1 MKGTM
6 DPPPHLYSNSHLVLV
21 QSVNITFL
29 PPPFQASARRRGNR
43 DGARHSQNAVA
54 SRSSSSSQI
63 VKNRSALKEKN
74 KCYSFVVCIL
84 TENLQMVKKQVTP
97 TSLYYRYRHM
107 RAPEAPEDANG
118 FIAGFYA
125 VNLAFHVDVTAR
137 GDDLLAPLVAVSL
150 REHMEAKGLQLRAIE
165 GQEPHAINTTTPMD
179 GWQFLYVKSVGR
191 SNQYGGAEWHVMTRP
206 NVYECQVKDAV
217 RSAEKLPQFNPP
229 LSGKLLMMI
238 SPTHHILVGPL
249 PSPPGPQPGPIST
262 PLHPHGIL
270 HTCIGLRAWPCAA
283 VKPGPSGSLECLS
296 ECEEN
301 IDDSEDEDATASG
314 SGPEQPQ
321 MYISMAATSALSPLS
336 TLLTTIPPAI
346 PPAIPPTFP
355 PAVPPVVL
363 PAVPPAVP
371 SSVPPAVPSSVPPE
385 VPSSVPPAIP
395 SAIPS
400 AVPPAV
406 LQAAVPPAPSLPSI
420 VLQPGSVSEPLSST
434 GQTDDV
440 DMIPASPS
448 SSAADTVI
456 VTVSDGKPVD
466 EDQQM
471 RLLAPTVDLGG
482 RGFWHMMLRLVKDP
496 TNHTRYRQ
504 EGVSI
509 RNFTPEGLMT
519 SYPLVTIGEG
529 IGPGPARAV
538 FARALQCMLD
548 MDGRYFTKTDDG
560 YYTPLIPSVPLTED
574 HRHIFRACG
583 YMMRQAL
590 IWDYPI
596 LPLSPLALAYLV
608 GGLSAAIEPLFVHS
622 VTPEVAKRLAT
633 WPPPRVNNELVVE
646 WGKDP
651 MTFII
656 EALPNTQPAHIRP
669 LSDEGVRLLTPEIT
683 VALLFQC
690 SKSALEGFQGR
701 GIFMA
706 IQDTLNYE
714 LGEPTDRIEL
724 YKTVLD

>member
-1 MKGTM
+1 
-6 DPPPHLYSNSHLVLV
+6 
-21 QSVNITFL
+21 
-29 PPPFQASARRRGNR
+29 
-43 DGARHSQNAVA
+43 
-54 SRSSSSSQI
+54 
-63 VKNRSALKEKN
+63 
-74 KCYSFVVCIL
+74 
-84 TENLQMVKKQVTP
+84 
-97 TSLYYRYRHM
+97 
-107 RAPEAPEDANG
+107 
-118 FIAGFYA
+118 
-125 VNLAFHVDVTAR
+125 
-137 GDDLLAPLVAVSL
+137 
-150 REHMEAKGLQLRAIE
+150 
-165 GQEPHAINTTTPMD
+165 
-179 GWQFLYVKSVGR
+179 
-191 SNQYGGAEWHVMTRP
+191 
-206 NVYECQVKDAV
+206 
-217 RSAEKLPQFNPP
+217 
-229 LSGKLLMMI
+229 
-238 SPTHHILVGPL
+238 
-249 PSPPGPQPGPIST
+249 
-262 PLHPHGIL
+262 
-270 HTCIGLRAWPCAA
+270 
-283 VKPGPSGSLECLS
+283 
-296 ECEEN
+296 
-301 IDDSEDEDATASG
+301 
-314 SGPEQPQ
+314 
-321 MYISMAATSALSPLS
+321 MAATSALSPLS

-346 PPAIPPTFP
+346 LPAIQPTIQPTILPTILPAILPAVLPTVPPAI
-355 PAVPPVVL
+355 
-363 PAVPPAVP
+363 PPAVP
-371 SSVPPAVPSSVPPE
+371 SSVPPAVPSSVP
-385 VPSSVPPAIP
+385 STVPPAIP
-395 SAIPS
+395 SAVPPAIPS
-400 AVPPAV
+400 AVPPAIPSAVPPAIPSTVPPAV

-420 VLQPGSVSEPLSST
+420 VSQPGSVSEPLSST

-496 TNHTRYRQ
+496 TNRTRYRQ

-574 HRHIFRACG
+574 HQHIFRACG

-656 EALPNTQPAHIRP
+656 EALPNTQ
-669 LSDEGVRLLTPEIT
+669 
-683 VALLFQC
+683 
-690 SKSALEGFQGR
+690 
-701 GIFMA
+701 
-706 IQDTLNYE
+706 DTLNYE
-714 LGEPTDRIEL
+714 LEEPTNRIEL
-724 YKTVLD
+724 YKLWHLLRKIEE